1 MTRRDVLTTAAG
13 AGAVLTAAEAASK
26 NAYFELRYYRMR
38 NSPTNQLRRTQDFLG
53 KAYLPA
59 ARRAGIHPV
68 GFFNA
73 VIAPGS
79 PFILS
84 VSSCPSLAA
93 IETAREKLAADS
105 EYQKALAEYNGGE
118 LAYSR
123 MESTLLRAFDTVPG
137 VEMPPS
143 EANRAA
149 RTFELRTYESNNE
162 TTLRRK
168 IKMFDDAEV
177 GIFRRC
183 GLQPVFFGETIFG
196 ANMPSLTYMVA
207 YENMAGRDKAWQAFG
222 ADPEWQKLRARP
234 ELSDPEIVCNISNAI
249 LRPLASSE
257 IR

>member
-1 MTRRDVLTTAAG
+1 
-13 AGAVLTAAEAASK
+13 VLTAAQAAPK

-38 NSPTNQLRRTQDFLG
+38 TSTTNQVRRTQDFLG
-53 KAYLPA
+53 KGYLPA

-123 MESTLLRAFDTVPG
+123 MESSLLRAFDTVPG
-137 VEMPPS
+137 VEMQPS
-143 EANRAA
+143 EAGRAA

-196 ANMPSLTYMVA
+196 TNMPSLTYMVA

-249 LRPLASSE
+249 LRPLPSSE